1 MLYAEFQK
9 KFLMNGDLLESA
21 QERKVEKYGVTEFKS
36 PDCRLV
42 DKLVINIQDDG
53 ILLTNIDSR
62 QVNVQVI
69 DSRQNSVGRTYTSD
83 RSNSRGRHDQ
93 FYSSPTLSPF

>member
-1 MLYAEFQK
+1 
-9 KFLMNGDLLESA
+9 MNDNLLESA
-21 QERKVEKYGVTEFKS
+21 LERKVELLSNAKEFKS

-62 QVNVQVI
+62 
-69 DSRQNSVGRTYTSD
+69 
-83 RSNSRGRHDQ
+83 
-93 FYSSPTLSPF
+93 